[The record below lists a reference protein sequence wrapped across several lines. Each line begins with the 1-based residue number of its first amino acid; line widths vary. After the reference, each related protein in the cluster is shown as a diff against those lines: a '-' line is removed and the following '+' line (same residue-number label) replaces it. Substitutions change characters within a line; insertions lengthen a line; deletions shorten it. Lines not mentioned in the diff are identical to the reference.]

1 VVEVKVYGCLRRC
14 FLMSSLRVGA
24 LLCCV
29 LVVPTLG
36 YAQAQASI
44 AGSVRDTSGAVL
56 PGVTVEASSPELIEK
71 VRSAITDATG
81 QYRIEN
87 LRPGTYTVTFAL
99 AGFST
104 VRREGIELAGTA
116 TFNVNAELKVGTL
129 EETITVTG
137 ESPIV
142 DVQTA
147 RRSRSSPETSSHR
160 SRPLADIRRS
170 CRSRLASSAA
180 RRTSRPDPA
189 PAPSVLT
196 AHFSPAAPTRKG
208 ERCWT
213 AC

>member
-1 VVEVKVYGCLRRC
+1 MSPCEGGSSTSSDTGSAPRTTPNPAPRREKTTDPRSSICYLIFGIETPRGRGQGLRPQHGGG
-14 FLMSSLRVGA
+14 LMVSSLRVGA
-24 LLCCV
+24 LLSCV
-29 LVVPTLG
+29 LLAPSLL

-87 LRPGTYTVTFAL
+87 LRPGTYAVTFAL

-104 VRREGIELAGTA
+104 VRREGIELAGAA

-142 DVQTA
+142 
-147 RRSRSSPETSSHR
+147 
-160 SRPLADIRRS
+160 
-170 CRSRLASSAA
+170 
-180 RRTSRPDPA
+180 
-189 PAPSVLT
+189 
-196 AHFSPAAPTRKG
+196 
-208 ERCWT
+208 
-213 AC
+213 